1 MISQSA
7 LGRMSTKTN
16 YCSRVHIVLHEKLI
30 MKTINDKIFKSIIC
44 EKNTACQ
51 EKYYSLSTREIL
63 NVKFPHRYPTWSD
76 IQNAAK
82 KMLKRT
88 L

>member
-7 LGRMSTKTN
+7 LGKMSTKTN

-63 NVKFPHRYPTWSD
+63 NVKFLTD
-76 IQNAAK
+76 IQHGQTS
-82 KMLKRT
+82 KMQLKRC
-88 L
+88 